1 MCVCPLY
8 VFRLVRLVNVI
19 HMFSLL
25 ARYGHN
31 KNIFYVFFFF
41 LFDWHTHTLTHTH
54 CF

>member
-1 MCVCPLY
+1 MVVCPLY

-31 KNIFYVFFFF
+31 KNIFYVFFSSFF
-41 LFDWHTHTLTHTH
+41 LTGTHTH